1 MEKFI
6 PYEKLSKKQKRALD
20 AARRGSWGGL
30 SPVTRRAENPKAYQR
45 KKARIEE
52 ELDRAFFMTG
62 GGERRPQ
69 GGDLIRPSVTP
80 SNARRY
86 GAPSPCAGKALSGGR
101 GLLGA
106 FVLQARAAYGKVGER
121 TREGMTAHEAAL

>member
-20 AARRGSWGGL
+20 VARRGSWGGL

-52 ELDRAFFMTG
+52 EIDRAFFMTG
-62 GGERRPQ
+62 GEGR
-69 GGDLIRPSVTP
+69 G
-80 SNARRY
+80 ARRA
-86 GAPSPCAGKALSGGR
+86 GTSSAP
-101 GLLGA
+101 
-106 FVLQARAAYGKVGER
+106 V
-121 TREGMTAHEAAL
+121 